1 MNPDDLKKILD
12 ALTQADV
19 REFQLKTGSFDL
31 SLQRGPQAASS
42 VSLPHFQMPPMP
54 AGYAPAPL
62 PPSAPAAPSAPSS
75 NVGSGGDAPAPAA
88 SSAPEAPKPAPAPAP
103 APEAAP
109 APAASASASKGQP
122 VKAPIVGT
130 FYASSS
136 PDAPPY
142 VKVGDTVQ
150 AGQVLCIIE
159 AMKLMNEIEAETGGV
174 IREILVKNAEPVEYG
189 QTLFMIE

>member
-12 ALTQADV
+12 ALTSADV
-19 REFQLKTGSFDL
+19 REFSLTTGSFDL
-31 SLQRGPQAASS
+31 SLKRGPQQFAPAPP
-42 VSLPHFQMPPMP
+42 LPAPPAP
-54 AGYAPAPL
+54 AYAPAF
-62 PPSAPAAPSAPSS
+62 APH
-75 NVGSGGDAPAPAA
+75 
-88 SSAPEAPKPAPAPAP
+88 APAPAP
-103 APEAAP
+103 AFAPGFAPAPPAAPAPDHKPAEAPAPAAP
-109 APAASASASKGQP
+109 APAATPAATPEAPAAKPASQGQP

-136 PDAPPY
+136 PDAAPY
-142 VKVGDTVQ
+142 VKVGDTVK

-174 IREILVKNAEPVEYG
+174 VREILVKNAEPVEYG